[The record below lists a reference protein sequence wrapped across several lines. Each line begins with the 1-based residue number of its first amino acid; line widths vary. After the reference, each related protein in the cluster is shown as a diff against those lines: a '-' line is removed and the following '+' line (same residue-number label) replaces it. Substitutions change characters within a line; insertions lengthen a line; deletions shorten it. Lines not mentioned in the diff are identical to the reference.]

1 MSEHPKNWNKH
12 KKHIFIL
19 KTKQFLNMQFHK
31 KPSFIF
37 FLEIA
42 YKFVWRKSRVL
53 INLIFTGD
61 TLMMNKLATNEFDF
75 QYDIFLINYP
85 PTNFVLRLLKVK
97 FKFGSR
103 GSLNSLWYLYYFLE
117 QISHIIRWV
126 RNLWFFKYWRGPMGV
141 LPG

>member
-1 MSEHPKNWNKH
+1 MEK
-12 KKHIFIL
+12 IE
-19 KTKQFLNMQFHK
+19 
-31 KPSFIF
+31 SFD
-37 FLEIA
+37 
-42 YKFVWRKSRVL
+42 KF
-53 INLIFTGD
+53 NFTGD

-103 GSLNSLWYLYYFLE
+103 GSLNSLWYSYYFLE

-126 RNLWFFKYWRGPMGV
+126 RKPFIFKY
-141 LPG
+141 